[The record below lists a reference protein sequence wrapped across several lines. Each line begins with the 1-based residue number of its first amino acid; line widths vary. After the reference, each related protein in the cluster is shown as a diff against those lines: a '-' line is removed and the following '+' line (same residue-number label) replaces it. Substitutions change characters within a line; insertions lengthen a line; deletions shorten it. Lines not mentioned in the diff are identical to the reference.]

1 MFMRV
6 HRSPSPGHTCA
17 QLGAELQGRV
27 STHRVHQR
35 DKQKVPEHNHLPPR
49 GGSLAKTGL

>member
-49 GGSLAKTGL
+49 GGSLARTGL